1 MDKLKNLLPD
11 RIENISVFILI
22 LLLTFFVNYIAQRTF
37 NRFMRRHAHDIN
49 LDMTNYKFLGNAL
62 QAIIIGVGL
71 IFAIREYPPL
81 RTVAGSLLAGAG
93 ILAAIVG
100 FASQAAFSNIVNG
113 IFIIIFKP
121 FRVNDRLKIKDIYT
135 GIVEDITLRHTV
147 IRDFENRRII
157 VPNSVIASEILVN
170 SDYNEDAVCRF
181 VEFNVVFSTD
191 LAKAKRLMAEE
202 IGRHP
207 KYFDRR
213 TDEVKANGVPLV
225 EVRIIRVTD
234 WSMVIRGNAWGRNAT
249 ESYELYCD
257 SLENVKNR
265 FHTEEVEIAL
275 PHQIV
280 SIKK

>member
-1 MDKLKNLLPD
+1 MDIWQD
-11 RIENISVFILI
+11 WTHFICYHPI
-22 LLLTFFVNYIAQRTF
+22 AFVN
-37 NRFMRRHAHDIN
+37 
-49 LDMTNYKFLGNAL
+49 
-62 QAIIIGVGL
+62 
-71 IFAIREYPPL
+71 
-81 RTVAGSLLAGAG
+81 
-93 ILAAIVG
+93 
-100 FASQAAFSNIVNG
+100 
-113 IFIIIFKP
+113 FIIIFKP